1 MEHCDFPVD
10 DAQHMS
16 GCNPEESFLLS
27 LNEEQKEAVFC
38 VDGPVLIL
46 AGAGTG
52 KTRTITSRMGYII
65 KRGLAFPS
73 QILAVTFT
81 NKAAREMLVR
91 VSEIVD
97 TTGIWLGT
105 FHAIAARIL
114 RSNAERVGLRR
125 DFTVIGPDDQLQL
138 IKAIVNDTQPGH
150 PAEECKK
157 MMHAIQRWKEKGLLP
172 AGVTDTELQ
181 KCPNIVRDVYYE
193 YQERLKAL
201 NCADFGDLLLY
212 NVSMFSAHADVL
224 SHYQE
229 QFKYVMVDE
238 YQDINTVQYLWL
250 RLIVQK
256 RKNICCV
263 GDDDQSIY
271 SWRGAEVGNILRFAD
286 DFPEAKI
293 VRLECN
299 YRSTSNILCAASA
312 IINNNK
318 SRLGKKL
325 WTTNHAGQKVGLM
338 KFWDGRMEAQFISE
352 YIKGSSEYR
361 FDETAILVRA
371 GFQTRV
377 FEEYLVR
384 CGIPY
389 KIIGSTKFY
398 DRQEIKD
405 LVSYLRVV
413 TNPKNDIAFERIV
426 NKPKRQL
433 GASTVAKIRAYA
445 RDNRL
450 SLLESGESMI
460 RFGLLPERT
469 SNTLQNLLD
478 KFKCWRETLDTTSLT
493 TVMQAIAEGSGY
505 MNMLKD
511 EGDAGASKIENIR
524 ELFAAVGN
532 FENATKFL
540 EHISLV
546 TEVDSPEQASNHVY
560 LMTLHA
566 AKGLEFPLV
575 FLPGWEE
582 GVFPHEKS
590 IHDSTGNALEEERRL
605 AYVGMTR
612 AREQLFISCVA
623 VREVNN
629 WRQPMKISRFIKEL
643 PAEHV
648 QVLKNVDGSMQHGC

>member
-1 MEHCDFPVD
+1 MEYQDFPTD
-10 DAQHMS
+10 GTEQM
-16 GCNPEESFLLS
+16 PERATEGFLLS
-27 LNEEQKEAVFC
+27 LNEAQKEAVFC

-65 KRGLAFPS
+65 KSGLAFPS

-81 NKAAREMLVR
+81 NKAAKEMLVR
-91 VSEIVD
+91 VSEIVNAP
-97 TTGIWLGT
+97 GIWLGT
-105 FHAIAARIL
+105 FHAIAAKIL
-114 RSNAERVGLRR
+114 RSNAELVGLKG
-125 DFTVIGPDDQLQL
+125 DFTIIGPDDQLQL
-138 IKAIVNDTQPGH
+138 VKTIVSDMKSEH
-150 PAEECKK
+150 SADECKK
-157 MMHAIQRWKEKGLLP
+157 IVYAIQRWKEKGLLP
-172 AGVTDTELQ
+172 GGVTDTELH
-181 KCPNIVRDVYYE
+181 KHSGSIERDVYYE
-193 YQERLKAL
+193 YQERIKAL

-212 NVSMFSAHADVL
+212 NVSIFGTHANVL
-224 SHYQE
+224 SRYQE

-250 RLIVQK
+250 RLLVQK
-256 RKNICCV
+256 RKNLCCV

-286 DFPEAKI
+286 DFPQAKI

-325 WTTNHAGQKVGLM
+325 WTANHEGQKVGLM
-338 KFWDGRMEAQFISE
+338 KFLDGRLEARFISE
-352 YIKGSSEYR
+352 YIKNSSEYR

-389 KIIGSTKFY
+389 KIVGSTKFY

-405 LVSYLRVV
+405 LVAYLKVV
-413 TNPKNDIAFERIV
+413 ANPRNDIAFERII

-433 GASTVAKIRAYA
+433 GASTVAKMRAYA
-445 RDNRL
+445 KDNGL
-450 SLLESGESMI
+450 SLVEAGKSMI
-460 RFGLLPERT
+460 NFGLLPERT
-469 SNTLQNLLD
+469 SNILQKLFGKFDHWQEILD
-478 KFKCWRETLDTTSLT
+478 SGSL
-493 TVMQAIAEGSGY
+493 MMAMRAIAEDSGY
-505 MNMLKD
+505 IRMLKD
-511 EGDAGASKIENIR
+511 EGEASASKMENIE
-524 ELFAAVGN
+524 ELFTAVLS

-546 TEVDSPEQASNHVY
+546 TEVDSPESISNHVY

-582 GVFPHEKS
+582 GIFPHEKS
-590 IHDSTGNALEEERRL
+590 MHDATGNALEEERRL

-612 AREQLFISCVA
+612 ARERLFISCVA

-648 QVLKNVDGSMQHGC
+648 QVLKNVDGYM